1 MRTLLNLSIPSPSQF
16 AVVSRKCL
24 LNLLIPPP
32 HPPICACWICWFPPT
47 HTTHFQW
54 LPEKAHWICWFFS
67 PPISSHSG
75 SQKVPTEFVEKKIP
89 PVFSGCQRV
98 PVTTWPGAAT
108 TERSTPWR
116 ESPGKTESPCRWEN
130 WWCQRLRLVLLNE
143 LWTFEDWLQTLEWHG
158 RDSDVCFSLSFLW
171 IAASCPVE
179 IGGGGGGGGVVCV
192 SICVFVCVCVC
203 VHACMCVCIHVCE
216 CVCAC
221 LCVSVWVHVY
231 VHACMCVCVCVRLLC
246 LCSEGEIGP
255 LNCLSLR

>member
-1 MRTLLNLSIPSPSQF
+1 MPAESVDS
-16 AVVSRKCL
+16 
-24 LNLLIPPP
+24 PPP
-32 HPPICACWICWFPPT
+32 PPPPFVPAEFVDFPPPT
-47 HTTHFQW
+47 
-54 LPEKAHWICWFFS
+54 
-67 PPISSHSG
+67 PPISSG
-75 SQKVPTEFVEKKIP
+75 SQKRPTEFVDFFPLPFPVTVAPRKCPTEFVEKKIP

-98 PVTTWPGAAT
+98 PVTTWPGAAM

-116 ESPGKTESPCRWEN
+116 ELPGKTESPCRWEN

-158 RDSDVCFSLSFLW
+158 RDSEVCFSLSFLW

-179 IGGGGGGGGVVCV
+179 IGGGRGGLCV
-192 SICVFVCVCVC
+192 WVYVYLCVYVC

-221 LCVSVWVHVY
+221 VCVSVWVCAY
-231 VHACMCVCVCVRLLC
+231 VHACVCVCVCLLC
-246 LCSEGEIGP
+246 LCSEGETGP